1 MLKMDS
7 TGSYEWKPEDREQIN
22 KYIGE
27 QQLFKQV
34 ERLMKTK
41 GIRKRLTLYVRSED
55 LALEE
60 LTIESNLELNYYL
73 YTKS

>member
-34 ERLMKTK
+34 ERLMKNK
-41 GIRKRLTLYVRSED
+41 RYKKEIDALRKFRRSV
-55 LALEE
+55 LEE
-60 LTIESNLELNYYL
+60 LTKESNLKLNYYL